1 MTQGYGTEPAA
12 VPHEERTSLLR
23 TPPVAEPMASD
34 PGTTPAAAPRRSTSA
49 GRAAEHHGE
58 RVQPEAWRRHP
69 VAYAALALS
78 LIALLWLA
86 LTSGSHDSY
95 QRVRVG
101 TQDCLSVPQD
111 SGPAVLYCRANPA
124 VK

>member
-1 MTQGYGTEPAA
+1 MSQGYEVGPAA
-12 VPHEERTSLLR
+12 SPFDDQTSLLQ
-23 TPPVAEPMASD
+23 TPPVMGHPATDTGAARVSAP
-34 PGTTPAAAPRRSTSA
+34 PGPPSTFRS
-49 GRAAEHHGE
+49 GKHPGE
-58 RVQPEAWRRHP
+58 RVQPEALRQHP

-78 LIALLWLA
+78 LIALLWLVV
-86 LTSGSHDSY
+86 TSGSHDSY